1 MNNSEEF
8 PRARLFLDQDPGWTQ
23 TLVIAPDGY
32 PAKHVENA
40 MESHALSRKM
50 ALQLLGK
57 VWLFW
62 FSKFSMAICW
72 KWKSIPSGNLT

>member
-50 ALQLLGK
+50 AYN
-57 VWLFW
+57 
-62 FSKFSMAICW
+62 CW
-72 KWKSIPSGNLT
+72 ESLVILVFRIFYGNLLEVEVNTLW

>member
-50 ALQLLGK
+50 AYNCWGK
-57 VWLFW
+57 
-62 FSKFSMAICW
+62 
-72 KWKSIPSGNLT
+72 SGYSGFPNFLWQFAGSGSQYPLVI

>member
-1 MNNSEEF
+1 MKFDEQFRGVSTSEII
-8 PRARLFLDQDPGWTQ
+8 LDQDPGWTQ

-50 ALQLLGK
+50 AYNCWGK
-57 VWLFW
+57 
-62 FSKFSMAICW
+62 
-72 KWKSIPSGNLT
+72 SGYSGFPNFLWQFAGSEVNTLW